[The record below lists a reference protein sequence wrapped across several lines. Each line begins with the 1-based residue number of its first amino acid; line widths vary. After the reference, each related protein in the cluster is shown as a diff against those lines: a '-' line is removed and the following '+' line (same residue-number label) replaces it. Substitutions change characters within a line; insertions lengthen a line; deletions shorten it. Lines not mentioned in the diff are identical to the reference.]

1 MSEFNYDKAD
11 TYSSV
16 NDAKT
21 SGISEFNYAKTP
33 RNSEFNCATEAPRI
47 ADFNYA
53 KTSRTT
59 ELNDGKSCR
68 IAESM
73 MSRNCEFN
81 YAKGTH
87 IL

>member
-1 MSEFNYDKAD
+1 LSEFNYDKAD

-21 SGISEFNYAKTP
+21 SGISEFNYAKMP

-68 IAESM
+68 IAELM